1 MDADPDLRRCTSC
14 PNETRPSIVAAI
26 SFGGFR
32 LRTLY
37 ADNDPYCAAWLRAL
51 AAEDNI
57 PDGDILCADIQEM
70 HGNDLKKYDQV
81 HLFAGIGGWPYAL
94 RLAGWPDGRPV
105 WTGSCPCQ
113 PFSGAGKRRGRA
125 DERHLW
131 PDFFRLI
138 AKCRPPTIFGEQVAG
153 PLGRAWLSGGRAS
166 LEHLGYAVGAA
177 DLPAACVGA
186 PHIRQRL
193 FWVANATGKRFGKT
207 GKISSGPK
215 ERASDGGSIGGL
227 GDSTS
232 TRRARP
238 RSGGSI
244 ETSWNETRLL
254 EPSGSGASVFSQL
267 GDSDSTR
274 HEIGARITGDDDAAV
289 GEAPGQAVE
298 QAGPWNPFDL
308 IPCADGKMR
317 RIESSTFPLA
327 YGISN
332 RVGRLRA
339 YGNAIVPQAAATFV
353 RAAMSIDKTAE
364 ARV

>member
-1 MDADPDLRRCTSC
+1 M
-14 PNETRPSIVAAI
+14 
-26 SFGGFR
+26 
-32 LRTLY
+32 RTLY

-94 RLAGWPDGRPV
+94 RLAGWPDDRPV

-131 PDFFRLI
+131 PDFSRLI

-153 PLGRAWLSGGRAS
+153 PLGREWLAGVRAD

-193 FWVANATGKRFGKT
+193 FWVANATSKRFGKT
-207 GKISSGPK
+207 GKIGSGP
-215 ERASDGGSIGGL
+215 EEWTPDGSPI
-227 GDSTS
+227 S
-232 TRRARP
+232 
-238 RSGGSI
+238 
-244 ETSWNETRLL
+244 
-254 EPSGSGASVFSQL
+254 
-267 GDSDSTR
+267 DSDTLYC
-274 HEIGARITGDDDAAV
+274 
-289 GEAPGQAVE
+289 P
-298 QAGPWNPFDL
+298 
-308 IPCADGKMR
+308 DGKMR
-317 RIESSTFPLA
+317 RIESGAFPLA
-327 YGISN
+327 YGVSN

-339 YGNAIVPQAAATFV
+339 YGNAIVPQVAATFV
-353 RAAMSIDKTAE
+353 RAAMNIDKSAE
-364 ARV
+364 AEV